1 MTTTTADK
9 VPDALPE
16 AFYNG
21 RLLSTKQ
28 AQEMLGVGKV
38 TLFKML
44 RNKSDPL
51 PSFRVG
57 RLRKFKLDQLLWW
70 IDKHAE

>member
-1 MTTTTADK
+1 MSNNTTD
-9 VPDALPE
+9 VLPKE
-16 AFYNG
+16 LQHS

-44 RNKSDPL
+44 RNKKDPL
-51 PSFRVG
+51 PSFKIG
-57 RLRKFKLDQLLWW
+57 RLRKFRLDQLTWY
-70 IDKHAE
+70 IDKHSV